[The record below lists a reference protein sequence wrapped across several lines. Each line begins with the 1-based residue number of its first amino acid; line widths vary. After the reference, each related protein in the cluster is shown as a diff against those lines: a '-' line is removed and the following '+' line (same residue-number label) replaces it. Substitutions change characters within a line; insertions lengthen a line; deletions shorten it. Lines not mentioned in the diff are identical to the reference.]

1 MAGPVR
7 AQFNNE
13 YAYADIPEMTGTAVR
28 TAQAPK
34 VSSGSG
40 IVIRL
45 IALAIIAVFAIIG
58 LQAYTAALQYEN
70 NQLTEQN
77 EYIQA
82 EIDSLSSQLTD
93 KTNITN
99 IEEIATEEYEM
110 VYPTADNCIII
121 GDIDETEENLAAAI
135 IDEAYN

>member
-7 AQFNNE
+7 AQFNSE
-13 YAYADIPEMTGTAVR
+13 YAYADGPDMTQKVTTAM
-28 TAQAPK
+28 QPPK
-34 VSSGSG
+34 VSVGSG
-40 IVIRL
+40 ILIRL
-45 IALAIIAVFAIIG
+45 AALAIIAVFAIIG

-82 EIDSLSSQLTD
+82 EIDSLSSQLVD

-121 GDIDETEENLAAAI
+121 GDIDETEESLASAI